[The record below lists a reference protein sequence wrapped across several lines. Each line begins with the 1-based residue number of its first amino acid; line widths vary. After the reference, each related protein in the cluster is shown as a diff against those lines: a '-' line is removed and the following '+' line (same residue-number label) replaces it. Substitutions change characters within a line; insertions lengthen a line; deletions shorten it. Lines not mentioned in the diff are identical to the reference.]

1 MNRLDVVAQ
10 GIERGVEVG
19 SDSTSSRVD
28 EVTALGIR
36 RGQKGPCTNG
46 HSGRGCAVNLL
57 EPVHPQ
63 AELWAAA
70 LDTQQTD
77 HQREHMS
84 ACMRTN
90 PCRPPEAVHVKLVGY
105 VLSVRFIND
114 ISIGGSSNAHVSS
127 YLCTTILLKSIVSR
141 IIA

>member
-77 HQREHMS
+77 YQREHMM

-90 PCRPPEAVHVKLVGY
+90 SCRPEAVYVKPVGHVI
-105 VLSVRFIND
+105 SAHFIND
-114 ISIGGSSNAHVSS
+114 TSIGGSSNAHVSS